1 MADRLDSLVTGRIQ
15 RSYLSRDGWWARQ
28 VLEAFAFLEDRG
40 YELADIHF
48 HQQGN
53 FITYS
58 GARLDVDVYYEPES
72 TKAFGTDLFDR
83 AAQQYVPV
91 DSLIL
96 ERDPHVPLP
105 RRDIRDQASV
115 GENIRFWA
123 VALEAMADEVL

>member
-48 HQQGN
+48 HQHGN

-91 DSLIL
+91 DSLDS
-96 ERDPHVPLP
+96 RT
-105 RRDIRDQASV
+105 
-115 GENIRFWA
+115 
-123 VALEAMADEVL
+123 